1 MNKQIEIHV
10 VLAHFTCYRIFR
22 LESSLAA
29 PGLGR
34 HTSTSGA
41 LGSVSGL
48 GAEILQAARRSQEI
62 KKDVPARVDFI
73 VKCLYISLNE

>member
-10 VLAHFTCYRIFR
+10 VLARFTCYRIFR

-29 PGLGR
+29 PGLGGA
-34 HTSTSGA
+34 STPGA

-48 GAEILQAARRSQEI
+48 GAEVLQAAQRSQEI
-62 KKDVPARVDFI
+62 KRDVPAGVDFI
-73 VKCLYISLNE
+73 VKCLYVSLNE